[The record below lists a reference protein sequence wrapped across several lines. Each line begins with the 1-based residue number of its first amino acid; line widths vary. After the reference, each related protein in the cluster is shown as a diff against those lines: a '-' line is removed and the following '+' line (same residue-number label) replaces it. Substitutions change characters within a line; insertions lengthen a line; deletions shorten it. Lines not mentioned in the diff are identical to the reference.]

1 MTNFIEQGGTR
12 KGAMSL
18 LNRGV
23 NIDDAGIPQ
32 YGNPNIVGG
41 FRRNFSTGWETPTQ
55 WQTGHPRAGGGTGF
69 SRGGSIGGNV
79 ARRYGLFQGGG
90 SVSAAPSAGALGGN
104 TNNISINIDI
114 GGSKEAGD
122 GRSQSDSGN
131 SGAPDDRST
140 RENDARALSE
150 KIKAQVVKVITEEQR
165 VGGSL
170 SPAVRRP

>member
-1 MTNFIEQGGTR
+1 
-12 KGAMSL
+12 
-18 LNRGV
+18 
-23 NIDDAGIPQ
+23 
-32 YGNPNIVGG
+32 
-41 FRRNFSTGWETPTQ
+41 
-55 WQTGHPRAGGGTGF
+55 
-69 SRGGSIGGNV
+69 V

-90 SVSAAPSAGALGGN
+90 SVSAAPSAGALGAN

-140 RENDARALSE
+140 RESDARALSE